1 MISILERFYSRR
13 NRYVL
18 VANFGDEPVNLGPI
32 GKIYSGGELVLDTSQ
47 SLPEILEENDAK
59 KSTKFNSI
67 DLQPG
72 EAIVIKLP
80 K

>member
-1 MISILERFYSRR
+1 MFSILERFYSRR

-47 SLPEILEENDAK
+47 SLPILEDDAK

>member
-1 MISILERFYSRR
+1 M
-13 NRYVL
+13 
-18 VANFGDEPVNLGPI
+18 ANFGDEPVNLGPI